1 MIKVYPFTASWVYDS
16 GAVNA
21 QSLTELFECLLGLTS
36 LRARKRLCESQHR
49 SQLSIM
55 VKFLRVV
62 FQPLHEHSSQLVVG
76 SSPRLTEQWI
86 NFSYGSNGLLELVHS
101 LDVPETEPRASQLIE
116 LVWVW
121 AIARS

>member
-1 MIKVYPFTASWVYDS
+1 M
-16 GAVNA
+16 
-21 QSLTELFECLLGLTS
+21 
-36 LRARKRLCESQHR
+36 
-49 SQLSIM
+49 
-55 VKFLRVV
+55 KFFRIV

-101 LDVPETEPRASQLIE
+101 LDVPEAEPRASQLIE

-121 AIARS
+121 AIARP